1 MSTCMRRHQG
11 QLLEKGGTVGLPR
24 HRPDDGWRAPAHAAD
39 PVPHPGLLPGAAAT
53 GVGPRR
59 RERESR
65 GVRDRDGSAAHEPRK
80 RLGARTSGRSSRS
93 ARPPLSSSRW
103 PCWHREAPRN
113 DAAGR
118 RWRPSA
124 DLVAAT
130 SGRSRSRLISR
141 SWPDGS
147 ALWSP
152 TRIPTMGAR
161 LSISA
166 GRNRRR
172 IA

>member
-1 MSTCMRRHQG
+1 MRRHQG
-11 QLLEKGGTVGLPR
+11 QLLEREEPSAYRDIDLTMVG
-24 HRPDDGWRAPAHAAD
+24 
-39 PVPHPGLLPGAAAT
+39 GLLLTLPILFLTPAFFPEPLLPEWVRAVASVNAAYVIET
-53 GVGPRR
+53 GQ
-59 RERESR
+59 
-65 GVRDRDGSAAHEPRK
+65 
-80 RLGARTSGRSSRS
+80 RLMSLGNDWARTSGRSSRS

-118 RWRPSA
+118 RWRPSTA
-124 DLVAAT
+124 DHLAAT

-152 TRIPTMGAR
+152 TRIPAMGAR